1 MAAFDGYSNLVS
13 VYFDSEDEAEINV
26 SLSDA
31 DEDQVSWASDVI
43 RITPEQAI
51 EVIED
56 LLGAVITRGR
66 SELVDQLLERVPTW
80 KEN

>member
-1 MAAFDGYSNLVS
+1 MTAFDGNNNLVW
-13 VYFDSEDEAEINV
+13 VFFDSKDDTEINV
-26 SLSDA
+26 ALTDEPA
-31 DEDQVSWASDVI
+31 DYTEDELL

-51 EVIED
+51 EVVED

-66 SELVDQLLERVPTW
+66 SELVDELLERIPTW

>member
-1 MAAFDGYSNLVS
+1 MAAFEGNNSPVW
-13 VYFDSEDEAEINV
+13 VFFDSEDDTEINV
-26 SLSDA
+26 ALT
-31 DEDQVSWASDVI
+31 DEPSVYTEDELL

-51 EVIED
+51 EVVED